1 MKLGRPSKKLAL
13 SVFAGVVTL
22 ILVGVGL
29 FQAVGASDGPTP
41 REKNWSAPRDIAV
54 KSDEMQ
60 VELEESIPERQLL
73 ELEDGSEYVANELM
87 LRFDGEM
94 DERALAEML
103 SEYGVELAS
112 AELVS
117 DSLPDNEVLVL
128 ARFKGNVDIFYVI
141 DRLEE
146 AGAVNRAEPNFVQ
159 YLADDASSAEEAPS
173 E

>member
-22 ILVGVGL
+22 VLVGVGL

-73 ELEDGSEYVANELM
+73 DLKMTASM
-87 LRFDGEM
+87 LLTSSCCALT
-94 DERALAEML
+94 ERWTNVL
-103 SEYGVELAS
+103 
-112 AELVS
+112 
-117 DSLPDNEVLVL
+117 LP
-128 ARFKGNVDIFYVI
+128 RC
-141 DRLEE
+141 
-146 AGAVNRAEPNFVQ
+146 
-159 YLADDASSAEEAPS
+159 
-173 E
+173 